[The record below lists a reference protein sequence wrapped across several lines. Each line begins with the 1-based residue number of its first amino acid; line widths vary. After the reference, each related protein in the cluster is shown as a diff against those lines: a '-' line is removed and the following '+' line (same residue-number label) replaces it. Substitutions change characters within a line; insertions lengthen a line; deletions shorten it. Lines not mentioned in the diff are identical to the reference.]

1 MNKSAQNKAVRGE
14 STKETPFEIKN
25 SRVLKFISL
34 PLWLLLLTKKNSNF
48 FFEMRLFSLF
58 LQQEASGYLISFR
71 ESHFA

>member
-34 PLWLLLLTKKNSNF
+34 PLWLLLLTKKNSI